1 MKKIICT
8 FCIFFFVFL
17 LFSQEM
23 ENSFYENGKGEKS
36 PDKLY
41 VMGTPFLIEDGKV
54 TLLPPELSFTG
65 EDIISFNLTTRE
77 IMFTDQ
83 VIKKIGNYKCFSF
96 YFNTETL
103 FENVYYRSCL
113 VDAMTNN
120 LTLKEKLGSYV
131 DEFPTYEYFLY
142 DGYPKSLDYE
152 DPLLIIFHDSIKD
165 WQKERDDNSEKRK
178 EGWNI
183 FIEYLR
189 SEGKI
194 IGYNPTKVESIL
206 KPQSNEISIYPNPTN
221 GELRITNYE
230 TKFGVSPLGIDNVE
244 LFDIIGKKLST
255 VNYQQSNDKSID
267 ISHLPAGIYFVR
279 ITTEKGVITKKI
291 IKK

>member
-1 MKKIICT
+1 
-8 FCIFFFVFL
+8 
-17 LFSQEM
+17 M

-120 LTLKEKLGSYV
+120 LTLKEKFTSQQIIDAILDLENRKDLRGKYSN
-131 DEFPTYEYFLY
+131 LY
-142 DGYPKSLDYE
+142 RTLNNW
-152 DPLLIIFHDSIKD
+152 IK
-165 WQKERDDNSEKRK
+165 NRK
-178 EGWNI
+178 
-183 FIEYLR
+183 Y
-189 SEGKI
+189 
-194 IGYNPTKVESIL
+194 
-206 KPQSNEISIYPNPTN
+206 
-221 GELRITNYE
+221 
-230 TKFGVSPLGIDNVE
+230 D
-244 LFDIIGKKLST
+244 
-255 VNYQQSNDKSID
+255 
-267 ISHLPAGIYFVR
+267 
-279 ITTEKGVITKKI
+279 
-291 IKK
+291 